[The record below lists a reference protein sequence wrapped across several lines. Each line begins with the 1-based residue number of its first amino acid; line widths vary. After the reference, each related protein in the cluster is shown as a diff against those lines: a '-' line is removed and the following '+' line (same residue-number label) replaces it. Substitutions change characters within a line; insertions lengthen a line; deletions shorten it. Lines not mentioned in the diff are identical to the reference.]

1 MGRVRVGFARA
12 RRRARRR
19 ARVGRHAPTTVS
31 GGPSSKP
38 PRPPRPPRP
47 PKPPLPPGERPPPN
61 PLPPPPK
68 PRPPPAG
75 GRIVSVR
82 ACLPGGCAG
91 GSKSASRGPR
101 SRRRGAFA
109 KIRARVECAAKRA
122 DGPLKT
128 QDTPREARPSSSAP
142 APSRRCEKKS
152 SPAGGAPP
160 PKITHSY
167 GVQSRNN
174 VPRRCTRSPPGLPAA
189 SPRSRA
195 CRRRARLPPAQIATR
210 VRSVRLPPHRRRL
223 ARERRASEPP
233 RRLARASPVPRKR
246 PLGSPPRVPPL
257 SRSLAETRTHGQDG
271 APPLDAREARS
282 RSKRAIALVP
292 RDPPRRVVAPRRPA
306 RAMRPPRAVEGVG
319 LF

>member
-128 QDTPREARPSSSAP
+128 QDTPREAPRAALQRHRGGVKKKAHRLEERRHRKSHIRMASSLEIMSL
-142 APSRRCEKKS
+142 
-152 SPAGGAPP
+152 GGAPALRP
-160 PKITHSY
+160 VCRRLPRARARVAVARASP
-167 GVQSRNN
+167 
-174 VPRRCTRSPPGLPAA
+174 PRR
-189 SPRSRA
+189 SPRGCAALGCLPTDDDSRA
-195 CRRRARLPPAQIATR
+195 SVERPNRREDSRARLPYHGSD
-210 VRSVRLPPHRRRL
+210 RSARL
-223 ARERRASEPP
+223 RAS
-233 RRLARASPVPRKR
+233 
-246 PLGSPPRVPPL
+246 
-257 SRSLAETRTHGQDG
+257 HH
-271 APPLDAREARS
+271 
-282 RSKRAIALVP
+282 
-292 RDPPRRVVAPRRPA
+292 
-306 RAMRPPRAVEGVG
+306 
-319 LF
+319 